1 MGGRGGGREEREGG
15 RMVGG
20 AHVHAG
26 GVGGRGTSQSSPCDT
41 DHDSHVTVT

>member
-1 MGGRGGGREEREGG
+1 MMGGAHVHMQMGEEEREEG

-26 GVGGRGTSQSSPCDT
+26 GVGG
-41 DHDSHVTVT
+41 

>member
-1 MGGRGGGREEREGG
+1 MYTCIWGRRRGREGGDGGG

-26 GVGGRGTSQSSPCDT
+26 GVGG
-41 DHDSHVTVT
+41 